1 MTTCHGFVGV
11 EIMIGDTAAWDGG
24 GSGEGKPKARIK
36 VRKHG
41 LGRLGCLHTA
51 VCSPGAAISRPISAG
66 TRART
71 VCLKSSVV
79 HKLLVLSVSS

>member
-36 VRKHG
+36 VRKHEPE
-41 LGRLGCLHTA
+41 CLHTP
-51 VCSPGAAISRPISAG
+51 VRSPGAAIRRPISAG

-71 VCLKSSVV
+71 VCINSSVV